1 MLVGQGKGCAMTTD
15 LRLKIP
21 GQAEPARSSAEVL
34 LSVRNLKKYFPVRS
48 GWLGRG
54 NRVVHAVDGINFD
67 IHQGEVLGLVGE
79 SGCGKSTTG
88 RLILRLLEPTSGEIF
103 FQEENILTADYRRMR
118 ELRREMQIIFQ
129 DPYAS
134 LNPRMTVAKTLE
146 EPLIIHR
153 MGSRDERQ
161 EHVVELLQKV
171 GLEEEAVNRYPHEF
185 SGGQRQRIGVA
196 RALALNPK
204 FIVADEPVSSLD
216 VSIQAQIINL
226 LEDIQEEYHLSLLFI
241 AHDLNMV
248 RHISDRVAVMYLG
261 RIVETA
267 SADDLYSQPLHP
279 YTEALLAAIPIPD
292 PKTKR
297 RRIILEGDL
306 PSPSDLPQG
315 CRFYSRCPK
324 RIPDC
329 LKEDPPLVE
338 VRPGHW
344 AACILAK

>member
-1 MLVGQGKGCAMTTD
+1 MTQRTHS
-15 LRLKIP
+15 
-21 GQAEPARSSAEVL
+21 QSQ
-34 LSVRNLKKYFPVRS
+34 LSTHDSIVSVHHLKKYFPVKE

-54 NRVVHAVDGINFD
+54 KRVVHAVDGISFD
-67 IHQGEVLGLVGE
+67 IKQGEVLGLVGE

-103 FQEENILTADYRRMR
+103 FQGENILTANYRRMR

-153 MGSRDERQ
+153 MDSRDGRQ
-161 EHVVELLQKV
+161 RRVVELLQKV
-171 GLEEEAVNRYPHEF
+171 GLEEEAVHRYPHEF

-226 LEDIQEEYHLSLLFI
+226 LEDIQEEYHLSILFI

-248 RHISDRVAVMYLG
+248 RHISNRVAVMYLG
-261 RIVETA
+261 RIVEMA
-267 SADDLYSQPLHP
+267 PADDLYSRPLHP
-279 YTEALLAAIPIPD
+279 YTEALLAAIPVPD

-306 PSPSDLPQG
+306 PSPIDLPQG

-329 LKEDPPLVE
+329 LKEDPPLLE
-338 VRPGHW
+338 IRPGHW
-344 AACILAK
+344 AACILAQ